1 MRTNVEVV
9 LVRRYMFAACH
20 VGSIEGLFWHN
31 LFQCVKVR
39 VSSMFGGCV
48 SNRALQRSF
57 GRTSE
62 LATKA

>member
-1 MRTNVEVV
+1 
-9 LVRRYMFAACH
+9 MFAACH